1 MCPES
6 NLRLKKG
13 CNEHVSTYH
22 KLLIMMILSR
32 AIYCVWKSL
41 LMTVY
46 RCFDYHAVVKFHSN
60 IQKKGFRLTIELG
73 KNQIMDQFQV
83 SIRKQNCVK
92 YKFNICKEGTSS
104 ITNLFQACIRM
115 DTAVSASTNF
125 QGVRFAH
132 IMSDPQKKSSFYIA
146 DFSCQ
151 DL

>member
-60 IQKKGFRLTIELG
+60 IYVEKGFSTKVRSSYGPPASFSDTFISG
-73 KNQIMDQFQV
+73 KNVVF
-83 SIRKQNCVK
+83 
-92 YKFNICKEGTSS
+92 
-104 ITNLFQACIRM
+104 
-115 DTAVSASTNF
+115 SALKRQCF
-125 QGVRFAH
+125 C
-132 IMSDPQKKSSFYIA
+132 QK
-146 DFSCQ
+146 
-151 DL
+151 